1 MNETTQTPAT
11 IVHGARIVSTRAAE
25 HASIALDTDSALA
38 IADGRVL
45 ARGDDEQI
53 MALAGPDTELID
65 MAGRTVLPGFIE
77 THIHLAHYGAN
88 LLEVDCRPTAT
99 DSVAA
104 IQDALRAEAAEPSAT
119 EWILGWGWD
128 ESRMAAGAAPTR
140 WDLDAAVSDR
150 PVLLRRTCAH
160 MAVLNSRALELAG
173 ITDYTPDPDGG
184 RIVRDQSGAA
194 TGLVQESALNLIPL
208 PAKTN
213 EEVARGILLAQE
225 QFLSRGLT
233 TVHDMAT
240 QEPDLAALESLRG
253 HGLRMRVRPWMWA
266 LDGNGFQGTLETVIE
281 RGWTSGTGDELVRIQ
296 GMKFMLDGSV
306 GGRTAAVDEPYEDSA
321 DTGILIHTAD
331 EAAPQVIR
339 AVSHGL
345 RAAIHG
351 IGDRAVDTAV
361 EVLTRTAKQCPEA
374 ATMRNRIE
382 HCALPSR
389 DNLEQMAALGIIAAS
404 SVGFLHEL
412 GDSYLANLGP
422 ERMARVYPQADY
434 AEHGIIAPPNSDCP
448 VTDSNPWPI
457 IDASVNRRS
466 LSDQVLDTAQN
477 ISLARAVDGY
487 TRQAAMASF
496 EDGLL
501 GSLAPGSCADFIV
514 LDTDP
519 FADGVDLR
527 KVRVE
532 RTYVDGDCVF
542 TR

>member
-1 MNETTQTPAT
+1 MNETTQTPRDHRPRGEDRLDPSGRARLDRPR
-11 IVHGARIVSTRAAE
+11 HG
-25 HASIALDTDSALA
+25 LGLA

-45 ARGDDEQI
+45 AAATMSRSW
-53 MALAGPDTELID
+53 LAGPDTELID

-253 HGLRMRVRPWMWA
+253 HGLRMRVR
-266 LDGNGFQGTLETVIE
+266 LDGRWTATASRARSRPSSNGAGP
-281 RGWTSGTGDELVRIQ
+281 RAPATSSC
-296 GMKFMLDGSV
+296 GSGHEV
-306 GGRTAAVDEPYEDSA
+306 HARRQRRRT
-321 DTGILIHTAD
+321 H
-331 EAAPQVIR
+331 
-339 AVSHGL
+339 
-345 RAAIHG
+345 
-351 IGDRAVDTAV
+351 
-361 EVLTRTAKQCPEA
+361 
-374 ATMRNRIE
+374 
-382 HCALPSR
+382 
-389 DNLEQMAALGIIAAS
+389 
-404 SVGFLHEL
+404 
-412 GDSYLANLGP
+412 
-422 ERMARVYPQADY
+422 
-434 AEHGIIAPPNSDCP
+434 
-448 VTDSNPWPI
+448 
-457 IDASVNRRS
+457 RRS
-466 LSDQVLDTAQN
+466 
-477 ISLARAVDGY
+477 R
-487 TRQAAMASF
+487 
-496 EDGLL
+496 
-501 GSLAPGSCADFIV
+501 
-514 LDTDP
+514 
-519 FADGVDLR
+519 
-527 KVRVE
+527 
-532 RTYVDGDCVF
+532 RTL
-542 TR
+542 